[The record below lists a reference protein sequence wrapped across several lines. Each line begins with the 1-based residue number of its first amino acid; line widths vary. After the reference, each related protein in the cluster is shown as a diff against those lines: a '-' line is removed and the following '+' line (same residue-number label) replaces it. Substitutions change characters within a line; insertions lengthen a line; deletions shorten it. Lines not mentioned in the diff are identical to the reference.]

1 LGARRYLV
9 ISIAMAAARLVVEGG
24 VIADAAIAVGSC
36 SAVARR
42 LAGVEAALRG
52 RPVNAALADA
62 VLSAPID
69 ELSPIADVRGSA
81 EYRRDAARE
90 IVVRA
95 VRAAIDLD
103 QGKVAA

>member
-1 LGARRYLV
+1 
-9 ISIAMAAARLVVEGG
+9 
-24 VIADAAIAVGSC
+24 
-36 SAVARR
+36 
-42 LAGVEAALRG
+42 LRG